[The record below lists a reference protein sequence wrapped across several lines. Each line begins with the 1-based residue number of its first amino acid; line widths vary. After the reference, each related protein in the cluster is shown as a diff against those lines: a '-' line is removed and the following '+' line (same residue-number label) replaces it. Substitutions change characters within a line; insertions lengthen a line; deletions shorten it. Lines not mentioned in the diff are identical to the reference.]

1 MRIDWK
7 NISLEVLAGFISEEL
22 KKRSIEVVLV
32 GGACATIYSHNLYQS
47 YDLDFVTYENMK
59 KVRQALYEIG
69 FREKAGYFRHANCK
83 WFIEF
88 VSPPIAIGD
97 EPIRKFATK
106 KTALGT
112 IKMLRVEDSVKDR
125 LASYF
130 HWNDLQGLDQALNI
144 CLESE
149 VDYNE
154 IKKWSIRE
162 GFENKFVDFE
172 NKLKQKKVR
181 RRAR

>member
-1 MRIDWK
+1 
-7 NISLEVLAGFISEEL
+7 
-22 KKRSIEVVLV
+22 
-32 GGACATIYSHNLYQS
+32 
-47 YDLDFVTYENMK
+47 
-59 KVRQALYEIG
+59 
-69 FREKAGYFRHANCK
+69 
-83 WFIEF
+83 
-88 VSPPIAIGD
+88 
-97 EPIRKFATK
+97 
-106 KTALGT
+106 
-112 IKMLRVEDSVKDR
+112 MLRVEDSVKDR